1 MIRLNE
7 ISIYGVHGMNA
18 TYRLDDK
25 TAFSGSNGAGKSTV
39 LKSIQWALL
48 GYIPGTTKT
57 NTGVFQHAVGN
68 RMSVKLLL
76 DVDGVSVSVFRQ
88 LIKSGS
94 SIVATFEVTP
104 EEYTKQLEDIIKR
117 VELPTFNFNEFAGMT
132 ANKLKDWFID
142 YLPKSDVDVDWQT
155 FIQTTVADAG
165 LAALPG
171 DVLNNLLTDIK
182 MLSATYSGV
191 ELIRKVNEI
200 LKTRVSVANA
210 ESKRIAS
217 TLQSLVVFDSD
228 SELSAVTAKLELD
241 RAQSNRLMLEVQHR
255 DMQYN
260 AEIEDKIAA
269 LNLPGTDLK
278 DDPEYLG
285 ASNEFNNAQQSIES
299 IQATI
304 QSMDTNLRMLVDNRR
319 DVTRF
324 ADGICPL
331 FPNEVPCACIQ
342 QAQAAADEHLPELN
356 RSIEAL
362 EAEIK
367 LNQEY
372 KTEQVRRADAMKSKI
387 AHLSNQYTIR
397 DNLARAI
404 RPIRDTSDIV
414 PQSIEYWTEEI
425 NRLNRLIGQL
435 ENNELFTRLQNDKFN
450 VDNQLAAYKV
460 LEKATGVNGLQTKLD
475 SPFIRLIKNM
485 DADIRR
491 LLGDM
496 CAPEFV
502 IADKAN
508 SFSFGILR
516 NGEYIPYDMLS
527 SGEKTLYCL
536 ALLAAL
542 CRVNQDIKLMLIDDL
557 FDHLDTANY
566 IKAVQWMTD
575 AADIQFIV
583 AGVSSWNA
591 TEFLTHAVYN
601 YIPGVK

>member
-1 MIRLNE
+1 MIKLTE
-7 ISIYGVHGMNA
+7 VSVYGVHGMD
-18 TYRLDDK
+18 TTFQLKSK
-25 TAFSGSNGAGKSTV
+25 TAFSGSNGVGKSTV

-48 GYIPGTTKT
+48 GYIPGTNKT
-57 NTGVFQHAVGN
+57 NTAIFQHAVGN
-68 RMSVKLLL
+68 RMSVKLSL
-76 DVDGVSVSVFRQ
+76 DVDGKPVSIFRQ

-104 EEYTKQLEDIIKR
+104 EEYTKQLEEIIER
-117 VELPTFNFNEFAGMT
+117 IELPVFNFSEFASMT

-142 YLPKSDVDVDWQT
+142 YLPKSDANVDWQT

-241 RAQSNRLMLEVQHR
+241 RAQHNRLMLEVQHR
-255 DMQYN
+255 DIQYN

-269 LNLPGTDLK
+269 LNLPGVDLK
-278 DDPEYLG
+278 DDPEYLE
-285 ASNEFNNAQQSIES
+285 ASSERNNAQQSIEA
-299 IQATI
+299 IQANI
-304 QSMDTNLRMLVDNRR
+304 QCLDSDLRTLVDSRR
-319 DVTRF
+319 DITRF
-324 ADGICPL
+324 ADGVCPL

-342 QAQAAADEHLPELN
+342 QAQATANERLPELN
-356 RSIEAL
+356 RRIEAL

-367 LNQEY
+367 SNQEY
-372 KTEQVRRADAMKSKI
+372 NTAQMRRADAMKSKI
-387 AHLSNQYTIR
+387 AYLSNQYAIR
-397 DNLARAI
+397 DNLLRSV

-435 ENNELFTRLQNDKFN
+435 ENNELFTRLQNDKFT

-475 SPFIRLIKNM
+475 SPFMRLIKNM

-516 NGEYIPYDMLS
+516 NREYIPYDMLS

-542 CRVNQDIKLMLIDDL
+542 CRANDDIRLMLIDDL

-566 IKAVQWMTD
+566 INAVQWMTD